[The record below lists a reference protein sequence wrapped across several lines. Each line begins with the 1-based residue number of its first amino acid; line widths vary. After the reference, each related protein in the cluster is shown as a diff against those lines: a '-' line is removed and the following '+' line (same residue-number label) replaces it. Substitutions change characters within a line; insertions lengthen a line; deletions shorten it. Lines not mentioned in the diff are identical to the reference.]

1 MLEIRTDE
9 GNVYDLK
16 KLQKI
21 LTLVYNVDYVMDLNY
36 EGDVKV
42 AKLKKIGDE

>member
-16 KLQKI
+16 KFQKI
-21 LTLVYNVDYVMDLNY
+21 LSLVYNVDYVMELNY
-36 EGDVKV
+36 EGDVRV
-42 AKLKKIGDE
+42 ATFKRVEN